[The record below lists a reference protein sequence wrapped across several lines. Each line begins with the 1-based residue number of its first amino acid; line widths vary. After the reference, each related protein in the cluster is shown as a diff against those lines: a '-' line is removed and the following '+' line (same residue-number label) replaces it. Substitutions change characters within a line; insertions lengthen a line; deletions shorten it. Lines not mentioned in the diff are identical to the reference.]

1 MSICPQRS
9 HGSVNRASALR
20 SACRGFETSAV
31 FFFPAFSL
39 AFSSLFPLFCSFTCS
54 FSAFSFFCFL
64 FLSLSLP
71 LSSSRFNG
79 SFGTRGIRLR
89 FGCKRG
95 DGNAGD
101 RTSRPD
107 CRAVPTAS
115 ARYCTALESHGL
127 GPGGTDA
134 HLLVSWARQI
144 SPLSPTP
151 CPAAYCPMRDAEIL
165 PRTLCPAHPYLALEG
180 GCSLLGRG
188 GENPTETCT
197 YPRTGPGSRHGH
209 GA

>member
-9 HGSVNRASALR
+9 HGSVNRASRTVLSLSWVR
-20 SACRGFETSAV
+20 DLGV
-31 FFFPAFSL
+31 FFFRLFPSPSRRCFPYSALLFL
-39 AFSSLFPLFCSFTCS
+39 AFSFTCS

-95 DGNAGD
+95 DRNAGD

-107 CRAVPTAS
+107 CWAVPTAS

-144 SPLSPTP
+144 APLSTTP

-180 GCSLLGRG
+180 GCPLLGGG
-188 GENPTETCT
+188 GENFLAAHPAPE
-197 YPRTGPGSRHGH
+197 
-209 GA
+209 AA